1 MMTASNSLINYD
13 RVAKATRQPICRVV
27 VESVEDEETRHY
39 QEVYMAVKKQVG
51 ISAESLRRA
60 RKLFYG
66 QGLLGSSSS
75 FYLENR
81 ETFEMQENLLALAFY
96 FCICWWYVKVVTDDE
111 LLRLF
116 DDI

>member
-1 MMTASNSLINYD
+1 M
-13 RVAKATRQPICRVV
+13 CRVV
-27 VESVEDEETRHY
+27 VESVEDEETRNY
-39 QEVYMAVKKQVG
+39 QEEVKKQVG